1 MDGAPLLERFID
13 AQLAA
18 AAKADKAT
26 PPRRK
31 RTASPRPQGS
41 SSPEEA
47 SKATPKKAKK
57 GPPTLQELREAL
69 PSPGDLA
76 LEEVLLARYMFA

>member
-31 RTASPRPQGS
+31 RTASPRPQS
-41 SSPEEA
+41 
-47 SKATPKKAKK
+47 
-57 GPPTLQELREAL
+57 L
-69 PSPGDLA
+69 
-76 LEEVLLARYMFA
+76 